1 MGLSGGIVCE
11 VVAPEPDGR
20 VPTFISVVGERG
32 QVFLARPR
40 PVLIEGRG
48 AAASPVYPGFLDQ
61 PAADA
66 FTYTIER
73 LIRAHQAS
81 TEPYSSGDDYRH
93 SLEVAIA
100 LVRSAHREHER
111 VSLPFA
117 ARHAEAVSAP
127 LSPHGRRCRRVAKYW
142 LHGTAGD
149 GFLRVNTMFIW

>member
-20 VPTFISVVGERG
+20 VPTFISVAGERG

-40 PVLIEGRG
+40 PVLIEGTG
-48 AAASPVYPGFLDQ
+48 AAASPVYPDFLDQ

-73 LIRAHQAS
+73 LIRAHQAG

-100 LVRSAHREHER
+100 LVRSAQREHER
-111 VSLPFA
+111 VPLPFA
-117 ARHAEAVSAP
+117 DRT
-127 LSPHGRRCRRVAKYW
+127 LKLYPHPYRLTGGDVAGWQSIGYT
-142 LHGTAGD
+142 GPPAMD
-149 GFLRVNTMFIW
+149 F